1 MAIGRRRRSH
11 KPSWGKRELAALGQ
25 HPHTPTDEL
34 RNRVKVL
41 AYNRTPLNMICRLL
55 WLEPETLLYHYHRE
69 LDLAETE
76 LMAIAASNV
85 IRLANQ
91 TADPGVALRANELI
105 LKSRSPYWRE
115 PRSIDPP
122 QEQQAKRVT
131 QMSLEQV
138 EKELKRL
145 EGRSDDV
152 SDRATAESAANPA
165 GAKEPE

>member
-11 KPSWGKRELAALGQ
+11 KPPYGKRELAALGQ

-34 RNRVKVL
+34 RNQVKVL

-76 LMAIAASNV
+76 LMSVAAANV

-138 EKELKRL
+138 EKELRRLDHKR
-145 EGRSDDV
+145 DDLP
-152 SDRATAESAANPA
+152 DGAAAERTPDPA
-165 GAKEPE
+165 GAPKPE